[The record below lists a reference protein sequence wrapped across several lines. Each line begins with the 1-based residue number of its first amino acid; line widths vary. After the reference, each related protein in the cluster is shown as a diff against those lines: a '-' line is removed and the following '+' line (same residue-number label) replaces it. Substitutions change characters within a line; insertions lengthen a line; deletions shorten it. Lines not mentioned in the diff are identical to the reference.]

1 MPNGE
6 VVQMATTSER
16 ALLARM
22 VRELENQLRSNLP
35 TIFKPWVA
43 HQDHVLHYFKG
54 YEDYLRKAL
63 ASPELPQRDLFL
75 ERQRNPLFVHRDNTG
90 SLLGRIGELASAL
103 EASFQDVALELD
115 SLRTEVGSLRE
126 QVKKLSGENEDLKK
140 RLATP
145 RMLGE
150 GAD

>member
-1 MPNGE
+1 MG
-6 VVQMATTSER
+6 TTNER

-43 HQDHVLHYFKG
+43 HPDHVIHYYRG

-63 ASPELPQRDLFL
+63 AFPELPQRDLFM
-75 ERQRNPLFVHRDNTG
+75 ERQRNLLFIHRDNTG

-103 EASFQDVALELD
+103 EASLQDVAMELD
-115 SLRTEVGSLRE
+115 STRVEVS
-126 QVKKLSGENEDLKK
+126 
-140 RLATP
+140 
-145 RMLGE
+145 
-150 GAD
+150 

>member
-1 MPNGE
+1 
-6 VVQMATTSER
+6 MATTSDR

-22 VRELENQLRSNLP
+22 VRELETQLRSNLP

-54 YEDYLRKAL
+54 YEDYVRKAL
-63 ASPELPQRDLFL
+63 AFPELPQRDLFL

-103 EASFQDVALELD
+103 EASLQDIAMELD
-115 SLRTEVGSLRE
+115 AGRTEIGSLRE
-126 QVKKLSGENEDLKK
+126 QVKKLAEENADLRK
-140 RLATP
+140 RLASP
-145 RMLGE
+145 RTLGE
-150 GAD
+150 GTK